1 MAASPSQRRIVISGI
16 GLISPV
22 GDAPQSLWDSL
33 AGGRSGVRAYEEM
46 RLCSGGPRFA
56 ALADNFSGKID
67 DFGALAKDQKKMI
80 RKGLKLMSRE
90 TQMGVAAA
98 QLALQ
103 DAGFSAGTIDPER
116 CGCIFGTDYMLTMPE
131 DFVDGIRAC
140 EDPDTSEAE
149 KDARFLFSQWGQE
162 GLAKMTPLWLLRYL
176 PNMPASHVAIY
187 NDLRGPNN
195 SLTMREAAANL
206 ALGEAFFTMER
217 GAADFM
223 VVGATGTR
231 VHPMNA
237 IHAVQHEEVASDQFA
252 PEKLSRPFD
261 RDRCGMV
268 LGEGAGVVVLE
279 DLKSAEARG
288 AKIYGEFL
296 ARGSSTVLST
306 QGVADR
312 QRAIE
317 NALAALFKS
326 ERSDI
331 DRIGHVHAHGLST
344 RWGDAEE
351 ARAIRAVFG
360 ERTLPVM
367 AAKSHFGNLGAG
379 SGMVEMIGSLL
390 ALSAGEIP
398 GMINFD
404 APDTDCPLSG
414 ISREPQAAGEAFIS
428 LSVTP
433 QAQAAAIAVGQYQ

>member
-1 MAASPSQRRIVISGI
+1 MTASSSQRRIVISGI
-16 GLISPV
+16 GLISPL
-22 GDAPQSLWDSL
+22 GNTPQSLWNSL
-33 AGGRSGVRAYEEM
+33 AEGQSGVRAYEEM

-56 ALADNFSGKID
+56 ALADDFSGKID
-67 DFGALAKDQKKMI
+67 GFGELEKDQKKMI

-90 TQMGVAAA
+90 TKMGVAAA

-103 DAGFSAGTIDPER
+103 DAGFRPGAIEPER

-140 EDPDTSEAE
+140 ESPESSELE
-149 KDARFLFSQWGQE
+149 NDARFLFGQWGQE
-162 GLAKMTPLWLLRYL
+162 GLSKMTPLWLLRYL

-217 GAADFM
+217 GSADFM

-237 IHAVQHEEVASDQFA
+237 IHAVQQEEIAEDQFA

-268 LGEGAGVVVLE
+268 LGEGAGVIVLE
-279 DLKSAEARG
+279 ELKSAEARG
-288 AKIYGEFL
+288 AKIYGEL
-296 ARGSSTVLST
+296 LGRGSSVVLSP

-312 QRAIE
+312 QQAIG
-317 NALAALFKS
+317 NALAALLKS
-326 ERSDI
+326 
-331 DRIGHVHAHGLST
+331 DRVDADRVGHIHAHGIST
-344 RWGDAEE
+344 RSGDEEE
-351 ARAIRAVFG
+351 AKAVGSVFG
-360 ERTLPVM
+360 DRPLPVM

-379 SGMVEMIGSLL
+379 SGMVEVIASLL
-390 ALSAGEIP
+390 AFAAGQIP
-398 GMINFD
+398 GMLNFES
-404 APDTDCPLSG
+404 PDKDCRLPG
-414 ISREPQAAGEAFIS
+414 ISREPQTAGGLFIN

-433 QAQAAAIAVGQYQ
+433 QAQASAVAVGQYR

>member
-1 MAASPSQRRIVISGI
+1 MTASSPQRRIVISGM
-16 GLISPV
+16 GLISPL
-22 GDAPQSLWDSL
+22 GDTPQLLWDHL
-33 AGGRSGVRAYEEM
+33 AGGKSGVQAYDAM
-46 RLCSGGPRFA
+46 QACSGSPPFA
-56 ALADNFSGKID
+56 ATIDSFSGKVD
-67 DFGALAKDQKKMI
+67 AFGELEKDQKKMI

-103 DAGFSAGTIDPER
+103 DAGFFPGVMEPER

-131 DFVDGIRAC
+131 DFADGITAC
-140 EDPDTSEAE
+140 ESSEPSEAGE
-149 KDARFLFSQWGQE
+149 DARFLFSQWGQE
-162 GLAKMTPLWLLRYL
+162 GLSKMTPLWLLRYL

-217 GAADFM
+217 GSADLM

-237 IHAVQHEEVASDQFA
+237 IHAVQQEEVAVDQFA
-252 PEKLSRPFD
+252 AEQLSRPFD

-279 DLKSAEARG
+279 ELKSAEARG
-288 AKIYGEFL
+288 ATIYGEIL
-296 ARGSSTVLST
+296 ARGSSTVLSP

-312 QRAIE
+312 EGAVR
-317 NALAALFKS
+317 NALGALFES
-326 ERSDI
+326 ESLSVQDV
-331 DRIGHVHAHGLST
+331 GHIHAHGLST
-344 RWGDAEE
+344 RIGDMEE
-351 ARAIRAVFG
+351 ARAVRSVFDD
-360 ERTLPVM
+360 RPLPVM
-367 AAKSHFGNLGAG
+367 AAKGHFGNLGAG
-379 SGMVEMIGSLL
+379 SGMVELIASLG
-390 ALSAGEIP
+390 AVAAGQVP
-398 GMINFD
+398 AMMNFEHSD
-404 APDTDCPLSG
+404 PDCSLPG
-414 ISREPQAAGEAFIS
+414 ISAETQACGDVFIN

-433 QAQAAAIAVGQYQ
+433 QAQAAAVAVGQVK

>member
-1 MAASPSQRRIVISGI
+1 MTASSPQRRIVISGM
-16 GLISPV
+16 GLISPL
-22 GDAPQSLWDSL
+22 GDTPQLLWDHL
-33 AGGRSGVRAYEEM
+33 ASGKSGVQAYDAM
-46 RLCSGGPRFA
+46 QGCSGGPSFA
-56 ALADNFSGKID
+56 AIAEAFSGKVD
-67 DFGALAKDQKKMI
+67 DFGELQKDQKKMI

-103 DAGFSAGTIDPER
+103 DAGFLPGVMEPER

-131 DFVDGIRAC
+131 DFADGIAAC
-140 EDPDTSEAE
+140 ESSEPSEAGE
-149 KDARFLFSQWGQE
+149 AAKFLFSQWGQE
-162 GLAKMTPLWLLRYL
+162 GLSKMTPLWLLRYL

-217 GAADFM
+217 GSADLM

-237 IHAVQHEEVASDQFA
+237 IHAVQQEEVAVDQFA
-252 PEKLSRPFD
+252 AERLSRPFD

-279 DLKSAEARG
+279 ELKSAEARG
-288 AKIYGEFL
+288 ATIYGEIL
-296 ARGSSTVLST
+296 ARGSSTVLSP

-312 QRAIE
+312 EAAIR
-317 NALAALFKS
+317 NALGSLFES
-326 ERSDI
+326 PSVSVEDV
-331 DRIGHVHAHGLST
+331 GHIHAHGLST
-344 RWGDAEE
+344 RIGDMEE
-351 ARAIRAVFG
+351 ARAVGSVFDG
-360 ERTLPVM
+360 CSLPVM
-367 AAKSHFGNLGAG
+367 AAKGHFGNLGAG
-379 SGMVEMIGSLL
+379 SGMVELISSLR
-390 ALSAGEIP
+390 AVAAGQVP
-398 GMINFD
+398 AMMNFET
-404 APDTDCPLSG
+404 PDPDCSLPG
-414 ISREPQAAGEAFIS
+414 ISREAQECGDVFIN

-433 QAQAAAIAVGQYQ
+433 QAQAAAVAVGQLQ

>member
-1 MAASPSQRRIVISGI
+1 MTTSSSHRRIVISGI
-16 GLISPV
+16 GLVSPL
-22 GDAPQSLWDSL
+22 GNTPQLLWEKLSS
-33 AGGRSGVRAYEEM
+33 GQSGVRPYEEM
-46 RLCSGGPRFA
+46 RLCPGGPRFA
-56 ALADNFSGKID
+56 ALADNFAGKID
-67 DFGALAKDQKKMI
+67 DFGELPKDQRKMI

-103 DAGFSAGTIDPER
+103 DAAFSPGVIDSER

-140 EDPDTSEAE
+140 ESREATE
-149 KDARFLFSQWGQE
+149 AAEDARFLFSQWGQE
-162 GLAKMTPLWLLRYL
+162 GLSKMTPLWLLRYL

-217 GAADFM
+217 GSADLM

-237 IHAVQHEEVASDQFA
+237 IHAVQQEEIASEQFA

-279 DLKSAEARG
+279 ELKSAEARG
-288 AKIYGEFL
+288 AKIYGEVL
-296 ARGSSTVLST
+296 ARGSSTVLSPR
-306 QGVADR
+306 GIADR
-312 QRAIE
+312 SRATV
-317 NALAALFKS
+317 NALGGMLKS
-326 ERSDI
+326 ECVAFD
-331 DRIGHVHAHGLST
+331 DIGHIHAHGIST
-344 RWGDAEE
+344 RSGDVEE
-351 ARAIRAVFG
+351 AIALGSVFDKQPI
-360 ERTLPVM
+360 PVM
-367 AAKSHFGNLGAG
+367 ASKSHFGNLGAG
-379 SGMVEMIGSLL
+379 SGMVEFIGSLL

-398 GMINFD
+398 GMMNFES
-404 APDTDCPLSG
+404 PDKDCPITG
-414 ISREPQAAGEAFIS
+414 ISREPQAAGNLFINV
-428 LSVTP
+428 SVTP
-433 QAQAAAIAVGQYQ
+433 QAQAAVVAVGSPR